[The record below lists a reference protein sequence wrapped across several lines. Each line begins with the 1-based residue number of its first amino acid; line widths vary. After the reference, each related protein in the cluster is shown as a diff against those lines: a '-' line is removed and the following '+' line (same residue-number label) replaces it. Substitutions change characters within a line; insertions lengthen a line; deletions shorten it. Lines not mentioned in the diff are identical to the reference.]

1 MTVLVEH
8 MDLLGVCSH
17 MADSGFNEL
26 NGGTY
31 RWSPDLD
38 NDPGQGL
45 LGGISRGLAGDAT
58 RKEQIG

>member
-31 RWSPDLD
+31 RWSPDLQKSGSHIHSGD
-38 NDPGQGL
+38 VSQ
-45 LGGISRGLAGDAT
+45 RGL
-58 RKEQIG
+58 RI